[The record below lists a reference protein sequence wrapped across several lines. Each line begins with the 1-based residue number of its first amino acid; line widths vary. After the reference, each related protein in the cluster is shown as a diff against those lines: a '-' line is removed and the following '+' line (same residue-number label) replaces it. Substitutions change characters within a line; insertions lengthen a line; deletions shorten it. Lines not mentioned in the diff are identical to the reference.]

1 MLELNWQ
8 IIWTVLN
15 LIVLYFLLK
24 KYLFGPVTAMMEKR
38 AQKIQQDLDDAKS
51 KSNSANE
58 LELKYIGI
66 HAKADGEA
74 AQIIKEAKAKAGAEY
89 DKIIQS
95 AREDVVALLENAN
108 RSIAIEREKS
118 MQIIKRDIAGI
129 ALIVAAKIAQ
139 KNIDEGSNKQLID
152 ELIAEV
158 GVSK

>member
-1 MLELNWQ
+1 MLELNWH

-24 KYLFGPVTAMMEKR
+24 KFLFGPVSSMMEKR
-38 AQKIQQDLDDAKS
+38 AQKIKQDLDEAKN

-66 HAKADGEA
+66 HTKAASET

-95 AREDVVALLENAN
+95 AHEESVALMEHAN
-108 RSIAIEREKS
+108 KSIALEREKS

-139 KNIDEGSNKQLID
+139 KNIDEGSNKELID